1 MNSFINYI
9 QIELLYLYPYHGGP
23 HKLILRFIVFA
34 FDVVQY
40 VGQVVT
46 CGLVKILDLNHSM
59 CSYWQ
64 KDTDGSLTVHT
75 TNKGIV

>member
-1 MNSFINYI
+1 M
-9 QIELLYLYPYHGGP
+9 
-23 HKLILRFIVFA
+23 FIVFA
-34 FDVVQY
+34 FDVVLY

-46 CGLVKILDLNHSM
+46 CGLVMILDLNHSM

-64 KDTDGSLTVHT
+64 KDTGASLTVHT